1 MEKDQKKEEQ
11 KDPATNTSVVLTTQN
26 NSTTLEKDK
35 KKVRKYTYLNQKV
48 NITAS
53 YGERMQYI
61 RNMFYDE
68 DLPYT
73 ISRAPSNFSHNC
85 MDLGKYFKK
94 ELQTIVEIA
103 GAILSYLSK
112 TIQIDLKLQKDKK
125 FVQSLDPDEI
135 LKHGTVSNSESLCI
149 LYKELCNCAG
159 VKMEIIS

>member
-48 NITAS
+48 NIPAS

-103 GAILSYLSK
+103 AIKCSTTCGLHHIVLRTLSDLGNNLTIYITAYRIVLCFYLNVVPAVFECS
-112 TIQIDLKLQKDKK
+112 IPGGSRL
-125 FVQSLDPDEI
+125 
-135 LKHGTVSNSESLCI
+135 
-149 LYKELCNCAG
+149 
-159 VKMEIIS
+159 